1 MAHPCYSVIS
11 PEQLEEF
18 CKQNEFVLEPGYP
31 YLDLSEERKELIRN
45 NAHATSQ
52 LPNMATWL
60 RKHFSDQIRCDG
72 IEWESDYQSAYLV
85 SKNKEILIHSAEEHK
100 DLKFYIDGSEEVKFV
115 FKGDKITLVN
125 KHEKESKKWW
135 TTLLCLFKK
144 QKN

>member
-31 YLDLSEERKELIRN
+31 YLDLSEERKKLIRN

-100 DLKFYIDGSEEVKFV
+100 ISFL
-115 FKGDKITLVN
+115 
-125 KHEKESKKWW
+125 HRA
-135 TTLLCLFKK
+135 
-144 QKN
+144 